1 VLHASPDWS
10 REHLEADT
18 DDVAGRLLTVFAA
31 TAGVVLPSPAQVLI
45 HRWRQAFV
53 ERPLGR
59 AFAIDPEIVAG
70 ACGDWCIGPRAEAA
84 FDSGRALARALLSAM
99 GLAAAPVGR

>member
-1 VLHASPDWS
+1 MLA
-10 REHLEADT
+10 E
-18 DDVAGRLLTVFAA
+18 FAA
-31 TAGVVLPSPAQVLI
+31 AAGQELPSPSHHTV

-59 AFAIDPEIVAG
+59 AFAIDAEFAAG

-84 FDSGRALARALLSAM
+84 FDSGRALARALLSSM